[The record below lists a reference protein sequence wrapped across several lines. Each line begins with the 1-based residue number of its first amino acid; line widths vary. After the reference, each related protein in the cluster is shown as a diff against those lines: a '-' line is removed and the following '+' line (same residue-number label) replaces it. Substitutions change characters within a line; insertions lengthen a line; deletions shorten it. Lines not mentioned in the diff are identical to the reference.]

1 MSENTEGAIKLLS
14 RQLNDLEIKV
24 AALTKKN
31 IELENRIYRLE
42 SNHLAYLFG
51 G

>member
-1 MSENTEGAIKLLS
+1 MSENTENSIQLLS

-31 IELENRIYRLE
+31 LELENRIYKLE
-42 SNHLAYLFG
+42 SNHAAYLFG